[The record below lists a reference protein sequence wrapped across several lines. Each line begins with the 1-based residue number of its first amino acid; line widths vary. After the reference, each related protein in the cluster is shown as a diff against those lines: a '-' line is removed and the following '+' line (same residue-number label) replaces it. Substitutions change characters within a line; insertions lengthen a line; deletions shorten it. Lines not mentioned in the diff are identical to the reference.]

1 MKVLIA
7 EDDQVSRRV
16 VEALLL
22 RWGYETISAVDG
34 YEAKSVLESPEAP
47 PIALLDWMMP
57 GLDGVEL
64 CRLVRARPT
73 QDPLYLILLTARGDS
88 GDIVEGLQ
96 AGANDYITK
105 PFEKDELRAR
115 VAVGHRVVELQ
126 QSLSKRVH
134 ELEEALSLVRQLEGL
149 LPICCYCKRIRDDG
163 NYWQAVENYLSS
175 RLDVAF
181 SHGICPTCYE
191 QHVRPEIDRLAG

>member
-1 MKVLIA
+1 MRVLIA

-16 VEALLL
+16 VEALLV
-22 RWGYETISAVDG
+22 RWGYKTVSAVDG
-34 YEAKSVLESPEAP
+34 YEARNVLESPDAP

-57 GLDGVEL
+57 GVDGVEL
-64 CRLVRARPT
+64 CRLVRTRPT
-73 QDPLYLILLTARGDS
+73 QSPPYLILLTARGDS
-88 GDIVEGLQ
+88 GDVVEGLQ

-115 VAVGHRVVELQ
+115 VAVGSRVVELQ
-126 QSLSKRVH
+126 QSLSRRVH

-175 RLDVAF
+175 KLDVAF

-191 QHVRPEIDRLAG
+191 QHVRPELDRLAG